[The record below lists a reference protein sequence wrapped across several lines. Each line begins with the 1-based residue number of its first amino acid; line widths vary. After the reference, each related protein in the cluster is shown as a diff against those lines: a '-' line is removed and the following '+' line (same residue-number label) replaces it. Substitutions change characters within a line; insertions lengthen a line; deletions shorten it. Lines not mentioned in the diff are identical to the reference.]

1 MVSTR
6 ICPLSK
12 EECIKNSCGFYS
24 NSYGMWEI
32 EAIAHIGD
40 V

>member
-24 NSYGMWEI
+24 NSYGMCGI
-32 EAIAHIGD
+32 EAIGHIGD